1 MTPRPGTAPS
11 LVGDSQH
18 LPALDGL
25 RGLAILGVLL
35 FHTDHLAGG
44 FLGVDLFFALS
55 GYLITGLLLREAG
68 STGTVSLV
76 AFWGRRVRR
85 LLPALAVMLA
95 VAAVV
100 VRLGASPPTVRATFA
115 DGPWVQLNLVNWHLL
130 AESASYWD
138 RFGDD
143 RVFGHLWSV
152 AVEEQFYLV
161 WPVVLLFAVRVGAS
175 VDRWVAIVAATGSV
189 VSLALMVV
197 LVDPADPTR
206 VYTGTDTRAFSLLL
220 GAAVATAPVRTVV
233 ARVARRSGAGA
244 SMIALTLGMGVAWV
258 LVDGTTS
265 SWLFHGGL
273 FVHSV
278 AAALLIGLCVHAPGA
293 AMARAFSWRPLRG
306 LGLVSYSLYLWH
318 WPVIVLFSP
327 QRTGLDG
334 WGRTAAVFVVSI
346 GAAVLSKLLVEDPI
360 RFRARWA
367 RGRRGGLAV
376 VAAMVA
382 LAVLWAA
389 MPAPAPPTID
399 VTELR

>member
-1 MTPRPGTAPS
+1 
-11 LVGDSQH
+11 
-18 LPALDGL
+18 
-25 RGLAILGVLL
+25 
-35 FHTDHLAGG
+35 
-44 FLGVDLFFALS
+44 
-55 GYLITGLLLREAG
+55 
-68 STGTVSLV
+68 
-76 AFWGRRVRR
+76 
-85 LLPALAVMLA
+85 
-95 VAAVV
+95 
-100 VRLGASPPTVRATFA
+100 
-115 DGPWVQLNLVNWHLL
+115 
-130 AESASYWD
+130 
-138 RFGDD
+138 
-143 RVFGHLWSV
+143 
-152 AVEEQFYLV
+152 
-161 WPVVLLFAVRVGAS
+161 
-175 VDRWVAIVAATGSV
+175 
-189 VSLALMVV
+189 
-197 LVDPADPTR
+197 
-206 VYTGTDTRAFSLLL
+206 
-220 GAAVATAPVRTVV
+220 
-233 ARVARRSGAGA
+233 
-244 SMIALTLGMGVAWV
+244 
-258 LVDGTTS
+258 
-265 SWLFHGGL
+265 
-273 FVHSV
+273 VHSV